1 MQPAYGAS
9 GVNHDFNFFNSS
21 NQVWNGTAFANWSD
35 GSYASYRVAATEV
48 GSSGQYPLS
57 TPPANATRYELR
69 ERGASLALS
78 PVVWQSEL
86 LDSAAQL
93 DAIAAKTALIGTGTA
108 FISSPVN
115 GIIIQSPLVINDNY
129 LVSLDNAFE
138 FVFVPP
144 AGAVIGSCSCSFG
157 GKRVD
162 GPETWLV
169 TGNLEDLANDAGE
182 WKAIYEMTDTET
194 AALVEG
200 FYNWSAQ
207 FSDGTDTKT
216 IARGT
221 RVKWVAR
228 YTDP

>member
-1 MQPAYGAS
+1 MAYTEYFQFTSGLTLYGKARPYNATWSTGVVAMNENGSTGEYSSASFVDGTQYGIFIQAGGSPA
-9 GVNHDFNFFNSS
+9 SS
-21 NQVWNGTAFANWSD
+21 DTP
-35 GSYASYRVAATEV
+35 V
-48 GSSGQYPLS
+48 GSI
-57 TPPANATRYELR
+57 TPPTDVD
-69 ERGASLALS
+69 AL
-78 PVVWQSEL
+78 QAE
-86 LDSAAQL
+86 L

-138 FVFVPP
+138 FIFVPP
-144 AGAVIGSCSCSFG
+144 PGAVIGSCSCSFG

-169 TGNLEDLANDAGE
+169 TGTLEDLENEAGE

-194 AALVEG
+194 GALVEG
-200 FYNWSAQ
+200 FYNWSAE
-207 FSDGTDTKT
+207 FNDGTDAKT

-221 RVKWVAR
+221 RVKWVVR
-228 YTDP
+228 YTD

>member
-1 MQPAYGAS
+1 MAYTEQFDFTS
-9 GVNHDFNFFNSS
+9 GVTLYGKAKPLDTSP
-21 NQVWNGTAFANWSD
+21 WSD
-35 GSYASYRVAATEV
+35 GIVTMSENGSTGEYSSASFVDATSYSVFVQAGGSPASSDAKVGTITPPTDVAALQAE
-48 GSSGQYPLS
+48 
-57 TPPANATRYELR
+57 
-69 ERGASLALS
+69 
-78 PVVWQSEL
+78 
-86 LDSAAQL
+86 L

-138 FVFVPP
+138 FTFVPP

-162 GPETWLV
+162 GSETWLV
-169 TGNLEDLANDAGE
+169 TGDLEDLANDAGE

-200 FYNWSAQ
+200 FYNWSAE

-221 RVKWVAR
+221 RVKWVTR